1 MLTGPASQLFD
12 VTRVIMERID
22 RPLFHMRPTA
32 EIAQSGQ
39 SALDAPVTPARIVR
53 SHLQHQPVYRL
64 HGARPSRSPAR
75 VRLPPPDQTSMPA

>member
-1 MLTGPASQLFD
+1 
-12 VTRVIMERID
+12 
-22 RPLFHMRPTA
+22 
-32 EIAQSGQ
+32 
-39 SALDAPVTPARIVR
+39 LDAPVTPARIVR